1 METVQRWST
10 RAADIFRR
18 DSQAWGIPRRQAK
31 LLALLPLILAVAV
44 AATVPFKEFYLWL
57 VDEDHPIEWLQFACL
72 VAAIV
77 FLGFLA
83 FRLYRRGQKGMAVLY
98 AVITVGV
105 VFLAGEE
112 ISWGQRIFGW
122 QTPASLE
129 AINRQD
135 ETNLHNIRGVQEFVP
150 AAMLVASLYGAC
162 APLVAAWLGE
172 RWKSVASK
180 RLLVPPLCL
189 VPPFLLAAAYRLF
202 RLLIWPEPTFV
213 ISEYGEVLELTLYF
227 GLAAFSWFNVRHL
240 LEAQPT
246 VRAVRHRVPRTP

>member
-18 DSQAWGIPRRQAK
+18 DSQEWGIAQGQAK
-31 LLALLPLILAVAV
+31 LLALLPVGLAAVV

-57 VDEDHPIEWLQFACL
+57 VDEDHPIEWTQFACL
-72 VAAIV
+72 VAAIF
-77 FLGFLA
+77 FLAFLA

-98 AVITVGV
+98 AVIAVGV

-122 QTPASLE
+122 QTPAGMES
-129 AINRQD
+129 INRQD

-150 AAMLVASLYGAC
+150 AAMLLASLYGAC
-162 APLVAAWLGE
+162 VPLVAVWLGE
-172 RWKSVASK
+172 RWKSVASR

-189 VPPFLLAAAYRLF
+189 VPSFLLAAAYRLF
-202 RLLIWPEPTFV
+202 RLLIWQEPTFV

-227 GLAAFSWFNVRHL
+227 GLAMFSWFNVRRL
-240 LEAQPT
+240 LEARPA
-246 VRAVRHRVPRTP
+246 VRAVRHRVPRTQ